1 MDIAKERLLQER
13 KNWRKEHPFGF
24 IAKPMISKE
33 TKEVNLYFWECIIPG
48 KKDTEWEGA
57 NYRVTM
63 EFNEDYPNK
72 PPKCQFK
79 PVLFHPN
86 IYPSGTVCLSI
97 LSEDEDWKPSLSIPQ
112 ILLGIQDL
120 LSNPNPNSP
129 AQADPFLLF
138 TTNKTEYFRKVKEQ
152 VKLLTSFHP

>member
-24 IAKPMISKE
+24 FAKPQRNEESKE
-33 TKEVNLYFWECIIPG
+33 LNLFVWECLIPG
-48 KKDTEWEGA
+48 KKSTDWEGGS
-57 NYRVTM
+57 YRLVM

-97 LSEDEDWKPSLSIPQ
+97 LNEDEDWKPSLSISQ

-120 LSNPNPNSP
+120 LGAPNPKSP
-129 AQADPFLLF
+129 AQADPYVLF
-138 TTNKTEYFRKVKEQ
+138 TTNKVEYVKKVREQ
-152 VKLLTSFHP
+152 VRLLSKKI